1 MGKKKDCFG
10 LEDFVCMTPGCPY
23 VKECI
28 QAVWEKRMDR
38 ILARSKPVRVQRRRS
53 RISAKG

>member
-10 LEDFVCMTPGCPY
+10 LEDYVCMTPGCPY
-23 VKECI
+23 AKDCI
-28 QAVWEKRMDR
+28 KAVWEKRMDR
-38 ILARSKPVRVQRRRS
+38 ILARSRPAPSQRRRG